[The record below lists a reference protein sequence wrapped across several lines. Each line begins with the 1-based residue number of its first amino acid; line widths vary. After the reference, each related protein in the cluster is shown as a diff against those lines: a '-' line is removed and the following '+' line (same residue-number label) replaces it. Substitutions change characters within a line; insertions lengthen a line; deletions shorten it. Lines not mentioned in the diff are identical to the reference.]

1 MGAEPGPPAATG
13 RRGEL
18 DVLRALVV
26 VGLVFFHAAL
36 VFSPDDDF
44 YVKNDETTGA
54 VTVLA
59 GFGVVW
65 AMPMLFLVAGLGARH
80 SIRRRGP
87 GGFARE
93 RLLRLGVPLVF
104 GTLVLCPLP
113 QWLRLRAADPADD
126 TSYGAFWPR
135 FLSVRPDPADFPF
148 VLDGEHFETGHL
160 WFVVLL
166 LTFSL
171 LLAPVAGRLA
181 AGAARVVP
189 ALRRRP
195 ALLLLPALP
204 LAAVNALLGME
215 EGFAGWN
222 RWAYLLFLL
231 CGFALADDGHV
242 RAATRRAA
250 VPAGLLGLVLFAGTA
265 PGFIA
270 GDDPFTAWTPAAV
283 LTRALFGAA
292 GWCWVLALLGL
303 LDRPRK
309 RSAGPAGEAVAP
321 ADGDGPRGVGGPARA
336 APRRDAV
343 LRRLAVAALPL
354 YVLHQPVVVA
364 LAYGVT
370 GWRAPMAVEYAVI
383 VTGSLAVIFLLYEYG
398 VRRSRVTR
406 FLFGMRPA
414 PAAPPAGVPPP

>member
-1 MGAEPGPPAATG
+1 MGADTERGKQAG

-26 VGLVFFHAAL
+26 VGLVFFHTAL

-44 YVKNDETTGA
+44 YVKNARTTDA

-104 GTLVLCPLP
+104 ATVVLCPLP
-113 QWLRLRAADPADD
+113 QWLRLRAADPGYDE
-126 TSYGAFWPR
+126 SYGRFWAR

-148 VLDGEHFETGHL
+148 VLEGDQFETGHL

-166 LTFSL
+166 LAFCL
-171 LLAPVAGRLA
+171 LLAPVAARLA
-181 AGAARVVP
+181 SGADRVAP

-222 RWAYLLFLL
+222 RWAYLLFFVY
-231 CGFALADDGHV
+231 GFALADDERV
-242 RAATRRAA
+242 REPMRRAA
-250 VPAGLLGLVLFAGTA
+250 VPVGVLGVVLFAGTA
-265 PGFIA
+265 PGFVA
-270 GDDPFTAWTPAAV
+270 GDDPFTAWTPFALV
-283 LTRALFGAA
+283 TRTLFGAA
-292 GWCWVLALLGL
+292 GWCWVVAILGL
-303 LDRPRK
+303 LDRPRRPRV
-309 RSAGPAGEAVAP
+309 RSG
-321 ADGDGPRGVGGPARA
+321 RGGRSG
-336 APRRDAV
+336 V
-343 LRRLAVAALPL
+343 LPYLALAALPL

-364 LAYGVT
+364 FAYGVV
-370 GWRAPMAVEYAVI
+370 GWSAPMAVKYAVI
-383 VTGSLAVIFLLYEYG
+383 VAASLAVILVLYEYG
-398 VRRSRVTR
+398 IRRWAVTR
-406 FLFGMRPA
+406 FLFGMRPG
-414 PAAPPAGVPPP
+414 PPPAP